1 MMITRKEVKH
11 ESLRIKRDSFR
22 FTMCNCWSK
31 DGCSFWIWI
40 ASFIL
45 SWKLVEVWSKR
56 GSYLLNTKCNNVQNL
71 ADAWKCERPCQ
82 WLSALLHVWKNGG
95 TFHRCNRHYSKRI
108 QTCKPHMNGV
118 HQGQG
123 HRQLL
128 MNMRF
133 AVIFVLL
140 CIPLQCGRL
149 CHSRKNSSFAKLF
162 AKKYSVSRSD

>member
-1 MMITRKEVKH
+1 MC
-11 ESLRIKRDSFR
+11 RILQMLENVRGLVNDWVLSYMCGKMVAR
-22 FTMCNCWSK
+22 FTDVTGIINY
-31 DGCSFWIWI
+31 
-40 ASFIL
+40 AY

-95 TFHRCNRHYSKRI
+95 TFHRCNRHYKLRI
-108 QTCKPHMNGV
+108 QTCKPHMNGA

-140 CIPLQCGRL
+140 CIPLQCGLL
-149 CHSRKNSSFAKLF
+149 CRSRKNSSFAKLF